1 MRISVNDD
9 IPILIGTTATIQA
22 TFTGVSSVMLDGAVR
37 GAPPLDCE
45 NTNCTEG
52 VPEIPAKQGG
62 LGEILASAPLLLER
76 LATLTERLTGL
87 LSDENQASISGIL
100 RNTDRM
106 TASLADASPQVERTL
121 AELQGTLRQATI
133 TLGQFEKT
141 LGTTDKMLNQE
152 GQSLAQ
158 QLRETLKSAGAAAE
172 SLEATLNDSRPAA
185 KQLAE
190 STLPAAE
197 ATLREPAGD
206 QRRAAHGDGEDRQP
220 GRRGAAQGA
229 DAARLQAMRGPRMMP
244 KLRLIAAPMLAT
256 GLALALAGCVSLGK
270 EPPETLFNLTPA
282 RLAATGSGGS
292 GTARRRFRCSSPKP
306 AARLDVLRVPV
317 QVNDASVAYLQNA
330 QWVEKPARLFTRLL
344 EEAIRTQ
351 RQPAGGRR
359 LRCRIRGRDQLS
371 GQLLEMGYDV
381 ATGSVV
387 VRYNAVLALPDGQLR
402 TRRFESTV
410 SGIPASAPAVAPAL
424 NQAANQ
430 VAADVAAWVG

>member
-1 MRISVNDD
+1 METRANHVWVGAITLALLAALAAFIIWLTGLGAGDQRRYDIFFKQSVNGLAKGSQVSFAGVPAGQVDEIALWTKNPEFVRVRISVNDD

-121 AELQGTLRQATI
+121 AELQGTLRQATV

-197 ATLREPAGD
+197 ATLREL
-206 QRRAAHGDGEDRQP
+206 RATS
-220 GRRGAAQGA
+220 AALRMVMEKIDNQGA
-229 DAARLQAMRGPRMMP
+229 G
-244 KLRLIAAPMLAT
+244 
-256 GLALALAGCVSLGK
+256 ALLK
-270 EPPETLFNLTPA
+270 
-282 RLAATGSGGS
+282 
-292 GTARRRFRCSSPKP
+292 
-306 AARLDVLRVPV
+306 
-317 QVNDASVAYLQNA
+317 
-330 QWVEKPARLFTRLL
+330 
-344 EEAIRTQ
+344 
-351 RQPAGGRR
+351 
-359 LRCRIRGRDQLS
+359 
-371 GQLLEMGYDV
+371 GQ
-381 ATGSVV
+381 T
-387 VRYNAVLALPDGQLR
+387 LPDYK
-402 TRRFESTV
+402 
-410 SGIPASAPAVAPAL
+410 P
-424 NQAANQ
+424 
-430 VAADVAAWVG
+430 